1 MTEQDIINQNLQRQI
16 DAQNSRIDNVMTKVD
31 IFIAECQQQREDM
44 RRLWERQDAAQA
56 KHDADMKAAQE
67 KHDADMKAAQEKHD
81 ADMKE
86 MNQRFYAKF
95 DAMDKK
101 IDDKFDK
108 FSSQLQMMS
117 VTTILG
123 VGAIVWAIVSALK

>member
-1 MTEQDIINQNLQRQI
+1 MTEQENINVNIQNRVTSLE
-16 DAQNSRIDNVMTKVD
+16 TKFELFMEE
-31 IFIAECQQQREDM
+31 IRQQREDI
-44 RRLWERQDAAQA
+44 RRIQERQDAAQA
-56 KHDADMKAAQE
+56 RHDADMKE
-67 KHDADMKAAQEKHD
+67 MREKHD

-95 DAMDKK
+95 DAMDAKFDAMNKK

-117 VTTILG
+117 ITTILG

>member
-1 MTEQDIINQNLQRQI
+1 MTEQENINVNIQNRVTSLE
-16 DAQNSRIDNVMTKVD
+16 TKFELFMEE
-31 IFIAECQQQREDM
+31 IRQQREDI
-44 RRLWERQDAAQA
+44 RRIQERQDEERR
-56 KHDADMKAAQE
+56 KHDADIKAAQ
-67 KHDADMKAAQEKHD
+67 AKHD

-95 DAMDKK
+95 DAMDAKFDAMNQK

-123 VGAIVWAIVSALK
+123 VGAIVWAIVSAHK

>member
-1 MTEQDIINQNLQRQI
+1 MTEQEKINERFDNRISSIELQVTTV
-16 DAQNSRIDNVMTKVD
+16 AAKVD
-31 IFIAECQQQREDM
+31 MVIEEIRQQREDI
-44 RRLWERQDAAQA
+44 RRIQERQDAAQA
-56 KHDADMKAAQE
+56 KHDADMKE
-67 KHDADMKAAQEKHD
+67 I
-81 ADMKE
+81 
-86 MNQRFYAKF
+86 NQRFYAKF

>member
-1 MTEQDIINQNLQRQI
+1 MTEQEKINERFDNRISSIELQVTTV
-16 DAQNSRIDNVMTKVD
+16 AAKVD
-31 IFIAECQQQREDM
+31 MVIEEIRQQREDL
-44 RRLWERQDAAQA
+44 RRIQERQDEERRKHDADIKAAQA
-56 KHDADMKAAQE
+56 KHDADI
-67 KHDADMKAAQEKHD
+67 
-81 ADMKE
+81 KE

>member
-67 KHDADMKAAQEKHD
+67 KHDADMK
-81 ADMKE
+81 E

>member
-1 MTEQDIINQNLQRQI
+1 MTEQEKINERFDNRISSIELQVTTV
-16 DAQNSRIDNVMTKVD
+16 AAKVD
-31 IFIAECQQQREDM
+31 LVIEEIRQQREDI
-44 RRLWERQDAAQA
+44 RRIQERQDAAQA
-56 KHDADMKAAQE
+56 
-67 KHDADMKAAQEKHD
+67 KHD

>member
-1 MTEQDIINQNLQRQI
+1 MTDQERINENLQRQI
-16 DAQNSRIDNVMTKVD
+16 DAQNARIDNVMTKVD
-31 IFIAECQQQREDM
+31 MVIAEVQQQREDM

-56 KHDADMKAAQE
+56 KHDAE
-67 KHDADMKAAQEKHD
+67 
-81 ADMKE
+81 MKE

-108 FSSQLQMMS
+108 FSPQLQMMS
-117 VTTILG
+117 VTTIFG

>member
-1 MTEQDIINQNLQRQI
+1 MTEQEKINERFDNRISSIELQVTTV
-16 DAQNSRIDNVMTKVD
+16 AAKVD
-31 IFIAECQQQREDM
+31 MVIEEIRQQREDI
-44 RRLWERQDAAQA
+44 RRIQERQDAAQA
-56 KHDADMKAAQE
+56 
-67 KHDADMKAAQEKHD
+67 KHD

>member
-1 MTEQDIINQNLQRQI
+1 MTEQEKINERFDNRISSIELQVTTV
-16 DAQNSRIDNVMTKVD
+16 AAKVD
-31 IFIAECQQQREDM
+31 MVIEEIRQQREDL
-44 RRLWERQDAAQA
+44 RRIQERQDAAQA
-56 KHDADMKAAQE
+56 
-67 KHDADMKAAQEKHD
+67 KHD

>member
-1 MTEQDIINQNLQRQI
+1 MTEQENINVNIQNRVTSLE
-16 DAQNSRIDNVMTKVD
+16 TKFELFMEE
-31 IFIAECQQQREDM
+31 IRQQREDI
-44 RRLWERQDAAQA
+44 RRIQERQDAAQA
-56 KHDADMKAAQE
+56 RHDADMKE
-67 KHDADMKAAQEKHD
+67 MREKHD

-95 DAMDKK
+95 DAMDAKFDAMNKK

-108 FSSQLQMMS
+108 ISSQLQMMS
-117 VTTILG
+117 ITTILG